1 MDFSS
6 FEAFP
11 VMGILR
17 GIEEDRLEAVLEISI
32 AAGLRSLEVTMN
44 TDNAGSLISKAVKY
58 YGSDLW
64 IGAGTVLDLE
74 SLKAA
79 VDAGANYVVTPV
91 IVPQVISYC
100 VKKNIPVFPGAFTPL
115 EIYTAWQSGASMVKL
130 FPAKFSGPAYI
141 QEIKGPFEKIKIMA
155 AGGVTAENIKE
166 FFKFGASAVAFGA
179 SIYRSDWIA
188 NGEFDKIGASIK
200 KLILN
205 LSQNL

>member
-1 MDFSS
+1 M
-6 FEAFP
+6 
-11 VMGILR
+11 
-17 GIEEDRLEAVLEISI
+17 
-32 AAGLRSLEVTMN
+32 
-44 TDNAGSLISKAVKY
+44 
-58 YGSDLW
+58 
-64 IGAGTVLDLE
+64 
-74 SLKAA
+74 
-79 VDAGANYVVTPV
+79 
-91 IVPQVISYC
+91 
-100 VKKNIPVFPGAFTPL
+100 